1 MLPSVILALL
11 FSISASFAADLT
23 NEMSPEYVDIPS
35 VEARFTPAGDMALS
49 RRFDGFEAPGRNVE
63 VVAALIR
70 SPFDGIA
77 RNFTKETL
85 KIRGVEMLSRSE
97 ITINGRRG
105 VLVKALH
112 PDEEVNWGKWILI
125 LENGDATLVVNGV
138 FVSGDGSA
146 AADVESMLKG
156 VIAYGEK
163 QTQASPD
170 IQGINEEVVN

>member
-1 MLPSVILALL
+1 MLPAVILAFL

-35 VEARFTPAGDMALS
+35 VEARFKPAGDMALS
-49 RRFDGFEAPGRNVE
+49 PRFDGFEAPERNVE
-63 VVAALIR
+63 VITALIR

-85 KIRGVEMLSRSE
+85 RIRGVEMLSRSE

-112 PDEEVNWGKWILI
+112 TDEEVNWGKWILI
-125 LENGDATLVVNGV
+125 LEPGDATLVVNGV
-138 FVSGDGSA
+138 FVSGDDSA
-146 AADVESMLKG
+146 AVDVESMLKG
-156 VIAYGEK
+156 VIAYGGK
-163 QTQASPD
+163 LAQASSD
-170 IQGINEEVVN
+170 VRGINEEAAN